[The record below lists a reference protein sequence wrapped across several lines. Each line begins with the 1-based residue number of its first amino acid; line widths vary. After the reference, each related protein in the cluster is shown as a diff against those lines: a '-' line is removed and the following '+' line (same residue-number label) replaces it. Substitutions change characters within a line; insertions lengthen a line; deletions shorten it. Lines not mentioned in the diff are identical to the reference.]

1 MSIEENKTLVRR
13 VYEMINKG
21 DIDAYFELCSPG
33 YIEHMTDRDMNLA
46 QSKQFE
52 VRFFAGITD
61 LNITINHMVAEAD
74 KVAVLVTWRWTL
86 KGTGK
91 KGEMTNANIF
101 RISNGKIMEGWNV
114 TDIRAAKQL
123 GAMPSQ

>member
-1 MSIEENKTLVRR
+1 MSTEENKALVRR

-21 DIDAYFELCSPG
+21 DIDAYFDLCSPD
-33 YIEHMTDRDMNLA
+33 YILHMTDRDMNLA

-52 VRFFAGITD
+52 AGFFAGITD
-61 LNITINHMVAEAD
+61 LNIAINDMVAEAD
-74 KVAVLVTWRWTL
+74 KVAVLVNWRWTF

-114 TDIRAAKQL
+114 TDIRAAQQL
-123 GAMPSQ
+123 GVVPSQ

>member
-1 MSIEENKTLVRR
+1 MSVEENKELVRR

-21 DIDAYFELCSPG
+21 NIDAYYDLCSPG

-46 QSKQFE
+46 QLEQFE
-52 VRFFAGITD
+52 DSFFAGITD
-61 LNITINHMVAEAD
+61 LNISINNMVAEGD
-74 KVAVLVTWRWTL
+74 KVAVLVNWRWTF

-101 RISNGKIMEGWNV
+101 SISNGKILEEWNV
-114 TDIRAAKQL
+114 TDIRAAQYL
-123 GAMPSQ
+123 GAIPEQ